1 MHSTPFALR
10 VLRHR
15 FLGGPNA
22 WTYRSAMEVWLDL
35 GVLEQQPSN
44 AIPGFTDRLLALLPG
59 LNAHHCGVG
68 EEGGFV
74 ERLRGGTWMGHVLEH
89 CVIELLNLAGMP
101 TGFGQTRSTSQPGV
115 YRMVFRAR
123 NQATGDAALQH
134 GLALLHAALNQ
145 EPFDVAQA
153 SAELH
158 AVVEATWLGPS
169 TAAIVAAATARGIPH
184 LRLNDGNLVQL
195 GHGANQR
202 RIWTAETELTGA
214 IAEGIAGDKDLTKTL
229 LRACG
234 VPVPEGQ
241 VVASEEEAWEAAQDI
256 GLPVVVKP
264 SDANHG
270 RGVTLDLST
279 QADVAAAYRL
289 AEAEGSEVMVERN
302 ISGQEHRLLVVGG
315 RVVAAARGELAEVL
329 GNGRDSVL
337 ALIEAQ
343 INNDP
348 RRGTTEAFPLNR
360 LDALSDPVVLLDL
373 KRQGFEPTDTVPEG
387 RRVLVQRNGNVA
399 IDCTDD
405 VHPEVA
411 YSVAL
416 AARVVGLD
424 VAGVDVVCEDIGR
437 PLQDQGGAV
446 VEVNAGPGLLMHLK
460 PAIGQP
466 RPVGEAIVDMLFDP
480 QQGRTGRI
488 PLLGVA
494 GTRHTAMVARASAF
508 LLGLAHAA
516 QGPVGLACRDGI
528 WIGNRRTEDAER
540 QYGAQCQRLLMNR
553 DIRALVVES
562 TPALILDHG
571 LPYDRCLVGVV
582 TDLGGWEALSQ
593 HDVWGEQDMPRVLRT
608 QIDVV
613 LGSGA
618 AVLNADDAAVAELA
632 RFCDGDCVWYG
643 LADIPDGAPGTRAV
657 RWVDHTV
664 CLVEAG
670 ASLASARPVL
680 AAGEDALA
688 LCAAAA
694 AAWASGLAPE
704 LIAAGLEH
712 FDSLPH
718 P

>member
-35 GVLEQQPSN
+35 GVLEQHPSN

-74 ERLRGGTWMGHVLEH
+74 ERLRDGTWMGHVLEH

-101 TGFGQTRSTSQPGV
+101 TGFGQTRSTTQAGV

-123 NQATGDAALQH
+123 NQATGEAALQQ
-134 GLALLHAALNQ
+134 GLALLHAALNS
-145 EPFDVAQA
+145 EPFDVARA
-153 SAELH
+153 TEELH
-158 AVVEATWLGPS
+158 AVVESTWLGPS

-195 GHGANQR
+195 GHGASQR
-202 RIWTAETELTGA
+202 RIWTAETELTSA

-289 AEAEGSEVMVERN
+289 ADAEGSEVMVERN

-315 RVVAAARGELAEVL
+315 RVVAAARGELAEVV

-343 INNDP
+343 INSDP

-360 LDALSDPVVLLDL
+360 LDIATDPVVVLDL
-373 KRQGFEPTDTVPEG
+373 KRQGFEPTDVVPEG

-399 IDCTDD
+399 IDCTDE

-411 YSVAL
+411 HSVSL

-488 PLLGVA
+488 PLVGVA
-494 GTRHTAMVARASAF
+494 GTRHSAMVARASAF

-516 QGPVGLACRDGI
+516 QGPVGLACQDGI

-553 DIRALVVES
+553 DIRALVVEV
-562 TPALILDHG
+562 TPARILDHG

-613 LGSGA
+613 LATGA

-643 LADIPDGAPGTRAV
+643 LADIPAGAPGARAV
-657 RWVDHTV
+657 RWIDNTV

-670 ASLASARPVL
+670 DTRASARPVL

>member
-1 MHSTPFALR
+1 MKSMPFALN

-15 FLGGPNA
+15 FLAGPNC

-35 GVLEQQPSN
+35 GELEQHPSN
-44 AIPGFTDRLLALLPG
+44 TLPGFTDRLLTLIPG
-59 LNAHHCGVG
+59 LQAHHCGVG
-68 EEGGFV
+68 EEGGFI
-74 ERLRGGTWMGHVLEH
+74 ERLRDGTWMGHVLEH

-101 TGFGQTRSTSQPGV
+101 TGFGQTRSTAQSGV

-123 NQATGDAALQH
+123 NRATGEAALQQ
-134 GLALLHAALNQ
+134 GLALLHAALHEQ
-145 EPFDVAQA
+145 TFDVRQA
-153 SAELH
+153 TAELQ
-158 AVVEATWLGPS
+158 AVVESTWLGPS

-195 GHGANQR
+195 GHGVHQR
-202 RIWTAETELTGA
+202 RIWTAETEFTSA

-241 VVASEEEAWEAAQDI
+241 VVTSPTDAWEAAQDI

-264 SDANHG
+264 SDGNHG

-279 QADVAAAYRL
+279 QADIEAAFGVAD
-289 AEAEGSEVMVERN
+289 AEGSEVLVERN
-302 ISGQEHRLLVVGG
+302 IAGHEHRLLVVGG
-315 RVVAAARGELAEVL
+315 RVVAAARGEIAEVV
-329 GNGRDSVL
+329 GNGRSTVL
-337 ALIEAQ
+337 ALIDEQ
-343 INNDP
+343 INSDP

-360 LDALSDPVVLLDL
+360 LEISEDPVIVLDL
-373 KRQGFEPTDTVPEG
+373 KRQGFDPHDVVPEG

-399 IDCTDD
+399 IDCTDE

-411 YSVAL
+411 YSVTL

-424 VAGVDVVCEDIGR
+424 VAGVDVVCQDIGR
-437 PLQDQGGAV
+437 PLQAQGGAV

-480 QQGRTGRI
+480 QQVNAGRI
-488 PLLGVA
+488 PLVGVA
-494 GTRHTAMVARASAF
+494 GTRHTGMVARAIAF
-508 LLGLAHAA
+508 LLGLANASV
-516 QGPVGLACRDGI
+516 GPVGLACQDGI
-528 WIGNRRTEDAER
+528 WIGQRRTEDAER

-553 DIRALVVES
+553 DIQALVVQS
-562 TPALILDHG
+562 TPAQILDHG

-582 TDLGGWEALSQ
+582 TDLGGWEGLAH
-593 HDVWGEQDMPRVLRT
+593 HDVHGEQDMPRVLRT
-608 QIDVV
+608 QVDVV
-613 LGSGA
+613 LDAGA
-618 AVLNADDAAVAELA
+618 CVLNADDAAVAELA

-643 LADIPDGAPGTRAV
+643 TGAIPQGAPGNRIV
-657 RWVDHTV
+657 RWSDGTA
-664 CLVEAG
+664 CLIEAG
-670 ASLASARPVL
+670 ATKASARPVL
-680 AAGEDALA
+680 VAGDDALA

-712 FDSLPH
+712 FDSLPQ

>member
-35 GVLEQQPSN
+35 GVLEQHPSN

-74 ERLRGGTWMGHVLEH
+74 ERLRDGTWMGHVLEH

-101 TGFGQTRSTSQPGV
+101 TGFGQTRSTTQAGV

-123 NQATGDAALQH
+123 NQATGEAALQQ
-134 GLALLHAALNQ
+134 GLALLHAALNS
-145 EPFDVAQA
+145 EPFDVARA
-153 SAELH
+153 TEELH
-158 AVVEATWLGPS
+158 AVVESTWLGPS

-195 GHGANQR
+195 GHGASQR
-202 RIWTAETELTGA
+202 RIWTAETELTSA

-289 AEAEGSEVMVERN
+289 ADAEGSEVMVERN

-315 RVVAAARGELAEVL
+315 RVVAAARGELAEVV

-337 ALIEAQ
+337 ALIETQ
-343 INNDP
+343 INSDP

-360 LDALSDPVVLLDL
+360 LDIATDPVVVLDL
-373 KRQGFEPTDTVPEG
+373 KRQGFEPTDVVPEG

-399 IDCTDD
+399 IDCTDE

-411 YSVAL
+411 HSVSL

-488 PLLGVA
+488 PLVGVA
-494 GTRHTAMVARASAF
+494 GTRHSAMVARASAF

-516 QGPVGLACRDGI
+516 QGPVGLACQDGI

-553 DIRALVVES
+553 DIRALVVEV
-562 TPALILDHG
+562 TPARILDHG

-613 LGSGA
+613 LATGA

-643 LADIPDGAPGTRAV
+643 LADIPAGAPGTRAV
-657 RWVDHTV
+657 RWIDNTV
-664 CLVEAG
+664 CLVETG
-670 ASLASARPVL
+670 DTRASARPVL

>member
-59 LNAHHCGVG
+59 LNGHHCGVG

-488 PLLGVA
+488 PLVGVA
-494 GTRHTAMVARASAF
+494 GTRHSAMVARASAF

-516 QGPVGLACRDGI
+516 QGPVGLACQDGI

-553 DIRALVVES
+553 DIRALVVEV
-562 TPALILDHG
+562 TPARILDHG

-613 LGSGA
+613 LATGA

-643 LADIPDGAPGTRAV
+643 LADIPAGAPGARAV
-657 RWVDHTV
+657 RWIDNTV

-670 ASLASARPVL
+670 DTRASARPVL

>member
-35 GVLEQQPSN
+35 GVLEQHPSN

-74 ERLRGGTWMGHVLEH
+74 ERLRDGTWMGHVLEH

-101 TGFGQTRSTSQPGV
+101 TGFGQTRSTTQAGV

-123 NQATGDAALQH
+123 NQATGEAALQQ
-134 GLALLHAALNQ
+134 GLALLHAALNS
-145 EPFDVAQA
+145 EPFDVARA
-153 SAELH
+153 TEELH
-158 AVVEATWLGPS
+158 AVVESTWLGPS

-195 GHGANQR
+195 GHGASQR
-202 RIWTAETELTGA
+202 RIWTAETELTSA

-289 AEAEGSEVMVERN
+289 ADAEGSEVMVERN

-315 RVVAAARGELAEVL
+315 RVVAAARGELAEVV

-343 INNDP
+343 INSDP

-360 LDALSDPVVLLDL
+360 LDIATDPVVVLDL
-373 KRQGFEPTDTVPEG
+373 KRQGFEPTDVVPEG

-399 IDCTDD
+399 IDCTDE

-411 YSVAL
+411 HSVSL

-488 PLLGVA
+488 PLVGVA
-494 GTRHTAMVARASAF
+494 GTRHSAMVARASAF

-516 QGPVGLACRDGI
+516 QGPVGLACQDGI

-553 DIRALVVES
+553 DIRALVVEV
-562 TPALILDHG
+562 TPARILDHG

-613 LGSGA
+613 LATGA

-643 LADIPDGAPGTRAV
+643 LADIPAGAPGARAV
-657 RWVDHTV
+657 RWIDNTV
-664 CLVEAG
+664 CLVETG
-670 ASLASARPVL
+670 DTRASARPVL

>member
-10 VLRHR
+10 LLRHR

-22 WTYRSAMEVWLDL
+22 WTYRPAMEVWLDL
-35 GVLEQQPSN
+35 GVLEQHPSN
-44 AIPGFTDRLLALLPG
+44 ALPGFTDRLLALLPG

-68 EEGGFV
+68 KEGGFV
-74 ERLRGGTWMGHVLEH
+74 ERLHGGTWMGHVLEH

-101 TGFGQTRSTSQPGV
+101 TGFGQTRGTTQPGI
-115 YRMVFRAR
+115 YRMVFRSR
-123 NQATGDAALQH
+123 NQATGETALQQ
-134 GLALLHAALNQ
+134 GLALLHAALNG

-153 SAELH
+153 TAEVH
-158 AVVEATWLGPS
+158 AVVESTWLGPS

-241 VVASEEEAWEAAQDI
+241 LVASEQEAWEAAQEI

-279 QADVAAAYRL
+279 QADVEAAYRL
-289 AEAEGSEVMVERN
+289 ADAEGSEVMVERN
-302 ISGQEHRLLVVGG
+302 IIGQEHRLLVVGG
-315 RVVAAARGELAEVL
+315 RVVAAARGELAEVV
-329 GNGRDSVL
+329 GNGLDSVL

-343 INNDP
+343 INSDP

-360 LDALSDPVVLLDL
+360 LDVLGDLVVLLDL

-387 RRVLVQRNGNVA
+387 RRLLVQRNGNVA
-399 IDCTDD
+399 IDCTDE

-411 YSVAL
+411 HSVAL

-480 QQGRTGRI
+480 QQDRTGRI
-488 PLLGVA
+488 PLVGIA
-494 GTRHTAMVARASAF
+494 GTRHTAMLARATAF
-508 LLGLAHAA
+508 LLGLTHGA
-516 QGPVGLACRDGI
+516 QGPVGLACQHGI

-540 QYGAQCQRLLMNR
+540 HYGAQCQRLLMNR
-553 DIRALVVES
+553 DIRALVVET
-562 TPALILDHG
+562 TPAQILDHG

-582 TDLGGWEALSQ
+582 TDLGGWEDLSQ

-613 LGSGA
+613 LATGA

-632 RFCDGDCVWYG
+632 RFCDGDCIWYG
-643 LADIPDGAPGTRAV
+643 LGDIPDGAPGTRTV
-657 RWVDHTV
+657 RWIDNAVS
-664 CLVEAG
+664 LIEAG
-670 ASLASARPVL
+670 ATLASARPVL
-680 AAGEDALA
+680 ATGEDALA

-694 AAWASGLAPE
+694 SAWASGLAPE

>member
-169 TAAIVAAATARGIPH
+169 TAAIVVAATARGIPH

-241 VVASEEEAWEAAQDI
+241 LVASEQQAWEAAQDI

-315 RVVAAARGELAEVL
+315 RVVAAARGELAEVV

-643 LADIPDGAPGTRAV
+643 LADIPDGALGTRAV

>member
-35 GVLEQQPSN
+35 GVLEQHPSN

-74 ERLRGGTWMGHVLEH
+74 ERLRDGTWMGHVLEH

-101 TGFGQTRSTSQPGV
+101 TGFGQTRSTTQAGV

-123 NQATGDAALQH
+123 NQATGEAALQQ
-134 GLALLHAALNQ
+134 GLALLHAALNS
-145 EPFDVAQA
+145 EPFDVARA
-153 SAELH
+153 TEELH
-158 AVVEATWLGPS
+158 AVVESTWLGPS

-195 GHGANQR
+195 GHGASQR
-202 RIWTAETELTGA
+202 RIWTAETELTSA

-279 QADVAAAYRL
+279 QADVAAAFRL
-289 AEAEGSEVMVERN
+289 ADAEGSEVMVERN

-315 RVVAAARGELAEVL
+315 RVVAAARGELAEVV
-329 GNGRDSVL
+329 GNGCDSVL

-343 INNDP
+343 INSDP

-360 LDALSDPVVLLDL
+360 LDIATDPVVVLDL
-373 KRQGFEPTDTVPEG
+373 KRQGFEPTDVVPEG

-399 IDCTDD
+399 IDCTDE

-411 YSVAL
+411 HSVSL

-488 PLLGVA
+488 PLVGVA
-494 GTRHTAMVARASAF
+494 GTRHSAMVARASAF

-516 QGPVGLACRDGI
+516 QGPVGLACQDGI

-553 DIRALVVES
+553 DIRALVVEV
-562 TPALILDHG
+562 TPARILDHG

-613 LGSGA
+613 LATGA

-643 LADIPDGAPGTRAV
+643 LADIPAGAPGARAV
-657 RWVDHTV
+657 RWIDNTV

-670 ASLASARPVL
+670 DTRASARPVL

>member
-1 MHSTPFALR
+1 MKSMPFSLN

-15 FLGGPNA
+15 FLGGPNC

-35 GVLEQQPSN
+35 GVLEQHPSN
-44 AIPGFTDRLLALLPG
+44 TLPGFTDRLLVLIPG
-59 LNAHHCGVG
+59 LQAHHCGVG

-74 ERLRGGTWMGHVLEH
+74 ERLRDGTWMGHVLEH

-123 NQATGDAALQH
+123 NQATGEAALQQ
-134 GLALLHAALNQ
+134 GLSLLHAALNEQ
-145 EPFDVAQA
+145 PFDVAQA
-153 SAELH
+153 AADLH
-158 AVVEATWLGPS
+158 KVVESTWLGPS

-195 GHGANQR
+195 GHGAHQR

-214 IAEGIAGDKDLTKTL
+214 IAENIAGDKDLTKTL

-241 VVASEEEAWEAAQDI
+241 VVTSPQEAWDAAQDI

-264 SDANHG
+264 SDGNHG

-279 QADVAAAYRL
+279 QADIEAAY
-289 AEAEGSEVMVERN
+289 AVADAEGSEVMVERN
-302 ISGQEHRLLVVGG
+302 IAGQEHRLLVVGG
-315 RVVAAARGELAEVL
+315 RVVAAARGEIAEVV
-329 GNGRDSVL
+329 GNGRSTVL
-337 ALIEAQ
+337 LLIDEQ
-343 INNDP
+343 INSDP

-360 LDALSDPVVLLDL
+360 LDVREDTVVLLDL
-373 KRQGFEPTDTVPEG
+373 KRQGFDPNDVVPEG

-399 IDCTDD
+399 IDCTDE

-460 PAIGQP
+460 PAIGRP

-480 QQGRTGRI
+480 RRGTAGRI
-488 PLLGVA
+488 PLVGVA
-494 GTRHTAMVARASAF
+494 GTRHTATVARATAF
-508 LLGLAHAA
+508 LLGLANH
-516 QGPVGLACRDGI
+516 PVGLACHDGI
-528 WIGNRRTEDAER
+528 WIGRRRAEDAER
-540 QYGAQCQRLLMNR
+540 HYWAQCQRLLMNR
-553 DIRALVVES
+553 DIHALVVES
-562 TPALILDHG
+562 TPAQILDHG

-582 TDLGGWEALSQ
+582 TDLNGWQGLAH
-593 HDVWGEQDMPRVLRT
+593 HDVQGEDDMRRVLRT

-613 LGSGA
+613 LDVGA
-618 AVLNADDAAVAELA
+618 CVLNADDAAVAELA

-643 LADIPDGAPGTRAV
+643 TGAIPQGAPGTRAV
-657 RWVDHTV
+657 RWSDGTV
-664 CLVEAG
+664 CLVDAG
-670 ASLASARPVL
+670 KTKASARPVL
-680 AAGEDALA
+680 AAGDDALA

-694 AAWASGLAPE
+694 AAWASGLAPG